1 MVRETELLAIVRRRA
16 SLLRRLA
23 TAPARPSA
31 LTTELELSRS
41 TIDRGLSE
49 LQRAALIER
58 ATVDGQCQYRLTVAG
73 DLALSSFEQLSD
85 RLTQATRRSELLA
98 ELPPSADLSWHVLDG
113 ATAVTAATEPA
124 QVAESLSIE
133 TELEFES
140 LASETAAAE
149 RPGGD
154 AEGADAEP
162 GRLESILSALLRLG
176 SVHQVVVPGPT
187 HCLASAYCEALA
199 GGGVGVVE
207 SADGK
212 KREPGVKTV
221 EVIAPQDAIQVLLST
236 FGAGTASALAAD
248 QLVLHETTQP
258 PAYGLV
264 SVELDAEPPETEPAA
279 LTILLVCDGGGPSDE
294 LCGLLVND
302 SPDAAEWARD
312 RIASLTETAQRLSM
326 PSE

>member
-23 TAPARPSA
+23 TDPARPSA
-31 LTTELELSRS
+31 LAAELELSRS

-85 RLTQATRRSELLA
+85 RLAQATRRSELLA
-98 ELPPSADLSWHVLDG
+98 ELPPSAELSWQVLDG

-133 TELEFES
+133 GVLES
-140 LASETAAAE
+140 LASETAEAE
-149 RPGGD
+149 RPGD
-154 AEGADAEP
+154 DTEGADAESD
-162 GRLESILSALLRLG
+162 RLESMLSALLRLG

-199 GGGVGVVE
+199 GRGVVE

-236 FGAGTASALAAD
+236 FGSGTASALAAD

-312 RIASLTETAQRLSM
+312 RITSLMETAQRLSM